1 MIRLS
6 DMMLLGVAVA
16 GAVWTYQIKHEAE
29 LSAKH
34 INNLNAQIAA
44 QNRKISLL
52 EADWAIEI
60 SPARLEK
67 IATQFSTQLKLIPMS
82 SSQIVD
88 RSELPGLRVDRESTG
103 EEVFAGRDGDVVTG
117 GIGGLIEKKGSN

>member
-16 GAVWTYQIKHEAE
+16 GAIWTYQIKHEAE
-29 LSAKH
+29 LSAKQ
-34 INNLNAQIAA
+34 LNTLRAQISA
-44 QNRKISLL
+44 QNRKIALL

-60 SPARLEK
+60 SPARLGE
-67 IATQFSTQLKLIPMS
+67 IAKQFSDQLKLKPMQ

-88 RSELPGLRVDRESTG
+88 STELPGFKLDRTDEDQKVYAGKKG
-103 EEVFAGRDGDVVTG
+103 ELHTG
-117 GIGGLIEKKGSN
+117 GIGSLIEQGEGN